1 MIEIS
6 IILTLSIMLNVFLIW
21 YVRST
26 LINLL
31 YISDNLGALYE
42 IILGFTN
49 HLETVYELE
58 RFYGDPTL
66 TNLLEHSKALS
77 QELEAFEE
85 IFLLSEGPEE
95 DEVEDEE
102 ETQP

>member
-85 IFLLSEGPEE
+85 IFLLSEGPQEE
-95 DEVEDEE
+95 EVQDEE
-102 ETQP
+102 EA

>member
-77 QELEAFEE
+77 QELETFEE

>member
-77 QELEAFEE
+77 QELETFEE

-95 DEVEDEE
+95 VEVEDEE

>member
-95 DEVEDEE
+95 DEVQDEE

>member
-1 MIEIS
+1 MIEIF
-6 IILTLSIMLNVFLIW
+6 IILTLSIILNVFLIW

-26 LINLL
+26 LTNLL
-31 YISDNLGALYE
+31 YLSDNLGALYE
-42 IILGFTN
+42 IVLGFTN

-58 RFYGDPTL
+58 KFYGDPTL

-95 DEVEDEE
+95 DEVQDEQ

>member
-6 IILTLSIMLNVFLIW
+6 IILALSIMLNVFLLW
-21 YVRST
+21 YVRNT
-26 LINLL
+26 LSNLL

-42 IILGFTN
+42 IVLDFSS
-49 HLETVYELE
+49 HLQAVYELE

-66 TNLLEHSKALS
+66 TNLLEHSQTLS

-95 DEVEDEE
+95 DEVQDEE